1 MARDSLYRSS
11 ELAMRA
17 LPHDVESARR
27 AGDIFTPLARG
38 VDLGLSIQER
48 SVNIDNARM
57 AAAVEEQRLADLQVK
72 HQFLS
77 QHLALEQ
84 QKATVDLGVAE
95 SQLRQSQI
103 REELSRKQVG
113 AADLEIMSG
122 AAGIEPWQ
130 DDEGRWWAVRAL
142 PGSSIRTVE
151 LSEDNPRVQEILAR
165 TDEKRAQADW
175 YRRRGT
181 TGAGITDRYLRGRA
195 DEIAAT
201 NNAIKNAMS
210 EATSLLQGR
219 QPEELNPNERASY
232 DAIASRLE
240 VLQDR
245 LRAMTEPRDGGMAA
259 SDGGMAA
266 SDDGTL
272 DPEMEPVS
280 EGLPEPTAIWRET
293 SDAKA
298 VINGLLAEGAM
309 ETGIEPNEF
318 RVAIGRAVAKYRA
331 DGQDRDPVTKQPV
344 SDETMIVWI
353 MQTLRATEDPEDRQ
367 ALLEMLRTGK

>member
-84 QKATVDLGVAE
+84 QKASVDLGVAE

-103 REELSRKQVG
+103 REELSRKQVS

-130 DDEGRWWAVRAL
+130 DDDGRWWAVRAL
-142 PGSSIRTVE
+142 PGASIRTVE

-165 TDEKRAQADW
+165 TDEKRAQADEKRAQADW

-201 NNAIKNAMS
+201 NNAIKNAVT
-210 EATSLLQGR
+210 ETTALLNGR
-219 QPEELNPNERASY
+219 TLDELNPNERASY

-259 SDGGMAA
+259 SD
-266 SDDGTL
+266 DGTP
-272 DPEMEPVS
+272 DPEMNPIS

-293 SDAKA
+293 EDAKA
-298 VINGLLAEGAM
+298 VIDGLLAEGAM

-318 RVAIGRAVAKYRA
+318 RVAMGRAVAKYRA

-367 ALLEMLRTGK
+367 ALLELLRTGK

>member
-201 NNAIKNAMS
+201 NNAIKNSITETA
-210 EATSLLQGR
+210 ALLNGR
-219 QPEELNPNERASY
+219 TLEELNPNERASY
-232 DAIASRLE
+232 DAIASRMK

-259 SDGGMAA
+259 SD
-266 SDDGTL
+266 DGTL
-272 DPEMEPVS
+272 DPEMDPIS
-280 EGLPEPTAIWRET
+280 EGSPEPTAIWRET
-293 SDAKA
+293 DDAKA

-318 RVAIGRAVAKYRA
+318 RVAMGRAVAKYRS

-367 ALLEMLRTGK
+367 ALLELLRTGK